1 MKEVALFTITTAA
14 ILAFTGSFFCRSA
27 AAAEKQSGQYDSYCR
42 SRYLAGIGDINRR
55 QKISINSIEN
65 PIYCTFENDQDALNN
80 LKKKVPEILLAISSQ
95 FRLDEINSQNWEE
108 YRAGLYGLSSDS
120 VFAHDTN
127 QQRATLVAFFDIF
140 ENRQKNDEIIKYTN
154 RILVSNNTR
163 QLSQSQTLSLG
174 LMLPYYA
181 PLAKDSERIINLQ
194 RATSIAYALPN
205 MNAAINYARTYAVN
219 YNTNGYGVA
228 KGGFLN
234 LIEMD
239 CTNFVSQILE
249 ASGVSQDVYPVDTKG
264 WWHKNHGG
272 QHLYS
277 VSWIN
282 ADTFSRYMGV
292 GFKTTN
298 HTEFSSVI
306 DKGDFIASDKA
317 NDGNWDH
324 MGFVTNK
331 DNTYRYYSNGDYY
344 NYEVAQHTE
353 GYIKWADKNGWPM
366 TGGALGRVR
375 R

>member
-1 MKEVALFTITTAA
+1 M
-14 ILAFTGSFFCRSA
+14 
-27 AAAEKQSGQYDSYCR
+27 
-42 SRYLAGIGDINRR
+42 
-55 QKISINSIEN
+55 
-65 PIYCTFENDQDALNN
+65 NN

-127 QQRATLVAFFDIF
+127 QQRATLAAFFDIF

-154 RILVSNNTR
+154 RMS
-163 QLSQSQTLSLG
+163 
-174 LMLPYYA
+174 
-181 PLAKDSERIINLQ
+181 
-194 RATSIAYALPN
+194 
-205 MNAAINYARTYAVN
+205 
-219 YNTNGYGVA
+219 
-228 KGGFLN
+228 
-234 LIEMD
+234 
-239 CTNFVSQILE
+239 
-249 ASGVSQDVYPVDTKG
+249 
-264 WWHKNHGG
+264 
-272 QHLYS
+272 
-277 VSWIN
+277 
-282 ADTFSRYMGV
+282 
-292 GFKTTN
+292 N

-366 TGGALGRVR
+366 TGGALGRAR

>member
-1 MKEVALFTITTAA
+1 MV
-14 ILAFTGSFFCRSA
+14 
-27 AAAEKQSGQYDSYCR
+27 
-42 SRYLAGIGDINRR
+42 
-55 QKISINSIEN
+55 
-65 PIYCTFENDQDALNN
+65 
-80 LKKKVPEILLAISSQ
+80 
-95 FRLDEINSQNWEE
+95 RLSEINS
-108 YRAGLYGLSSDS
+108 
-120 VFAHDTN
+120 
-127 QQRATLVAFFDIF
+127 
-140 ENRQKNDEIIKYTN
+140 KNYKVILDKVKYA
-154 RILVSNNTR
+154 
-163 QLSQSQTLSLG
+163 SL
-174 LMLPYYA
+174 
-181 PLAKDSERIINLQ
+181 
-194 RATSIAYALPN
+194 T
-205 MNAAINYARTYAVN
+205 
-219 YNTNGYGVA
+219 
-228 KGGFLN
+228 
-234 LIEMD
+234 
-239 CTNFVSQILE
+239 LE